1 MSEAAATETAPSVPA
16 TGPWPWPPE
25 LDAMTA
31 APANHTLLFENEH
44 VRVLDAHVA
53 PGHTVPVHTHCW
65 PGVLYVLGV
74 SDFVRRDPD
83 GTVLADTRTAG
94 PKAPAGSAVWGHAL
108 PPHSL
113 ENVGQSELRNITVEL
128 KHATGR

>member
-1 MSEAAATETAPSVPA
+1 MSKSA
-16 TGPWPWPPE
+16 GNPWPWPAV

-31 APANHTLLFENEH
+31 APMYHRLLFENEH

-65 PGVLYVLGV
+65 PGALYILGT

-83 GTVLADTRTAG
+83 GNVLFDTRITASHS
-94 PKAPAGSAVWGHAL
+94 PVGSAVWGEAL

-113 ENVGQSELRNITVEL
+113 ENVGASELSNITVEL
-128 KHATGR
+128 KHLS